1 MDSVLITILCVYV
14 LRFDWEKKKKKAEIW
29 HRKA

>member
-14 LRFDWEKKKKKAEIW
+14 LRFDWGKKKQTKKTEI
-29 HRKA
+29 